1 MEKIECKAMALSR
14 RFYILPT
21 IVRTEIPQLGIL
33 LYSLCWLNLSLEFK
47 KAE

>member
-1 MEKIECKAMALSR
+1 MTKIECKAMVLSR

-21 IVRTEIPQLGIL
+21 IVRTDIPELGVL
-33 LYSLCWLNLSLEFK
+33 QYSLCWLNLSLEFK